1 MAAYKIL
8 YDKVYETLEAST
20 QIKGVDDFNDQ
31 YNDMENFNLVTY
43 PFCYVEA
50 GEVDW
55 YKNQNNFRSD
65 FQKEPQ
71 TGLATIRVHMVYKTL
86 AGFNKVEKD
95 KFFDHGNHV
104 VSLVQRLKTGQTNV
118 GTFTTLLRTGEE
130 YITPSDQLRVVV
142 YEFETELTDIFE
154 DTTETTTETITAVFD
169 INYDVN
175 NE

>member
-55 YKNQNNFRSD
+55 YKNQNKFRS
-65 FQKEPQ
+65 
-71 TGLATIRVHMVYKTL
+71 
-86 AGFNKVEKD
+86 
-95 KFFDHGNHV
+95 
-104 VSLVQRLKTGQTNV
+104 
-118 GTFTTLLRTGEE
+118 
-130 YITPSDQLRVVV
+130 
-142 YEFETELTDIFE
+142 
-154 DTTETTTETITAVFD
+154 
-169 INYDVN
+169 
-175 NE
+175 